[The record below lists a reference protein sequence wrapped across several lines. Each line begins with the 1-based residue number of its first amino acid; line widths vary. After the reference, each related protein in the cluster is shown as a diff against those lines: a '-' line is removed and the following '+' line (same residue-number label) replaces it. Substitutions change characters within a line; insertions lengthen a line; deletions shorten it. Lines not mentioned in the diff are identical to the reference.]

1 MKNIMI
7 LAALTLST
15 IACAEDKT
23 TAQAPEQKQAVTQV
37 ATGTHYQGENLHN
50 DKCTSCH
57 RDEVYTREDRMVRT
71 MAALENQVS
80 NCMTGAAKAEWTPS
94 ETSSV
99 IEFLNDRYYKF

>member
-1 MKNIMI
+1 MNKIII
-7 LAALTLST
+7 LVALTLST
-15 IACAEDKT
+15 MACAEDKAT
-23 TAQAPEQKQAVTQV
+23 TQAPEKTQAIAQV
-37 ATGTHYQGENLHN
+37 STSSPHQGENLHE

-71 MAALENQVS
+71 MAALENQVN
-80 NCMTGAAKAEWTPS
+80 NCMTGAAKAEWTPT